1 MSRLEGYALS
11 PQQKAAWL
19 DIVAGNSG
27 YVQAVFRLNNAP
39 DWKKLCAAANT
50 VLDANQ
56 VYRLKFIPVPGS
68 NEPVQVPVE
77 ENSVHFE
84 LAEAGSE
91 QQAREMILAGS
102 SSVAWEEALLKVV
115 LYHSADNS
123 FNQLVFSSSPLCAD
137 VWSIHLLALN
147 VFSVYN
153 NMAMPEEPPIDYL
166 QFAEWQNQLLV
177 GDELQEGKAYWQ
189 SKLSAVVPAP
199 EVIFSKKHNLQKP
212 GVLFYE
218 GSIDAIEHQSVES
231 LLGAGWYALLWKLNR
246 DTDFQSGHVHHGRS
260 YEQLYH
266 VVGNFAKLLPL
277 QLELKST
284 TTLAGVI
291 QQYTDE
297 LNLADTHK
305 EALEVKEQYH
315 QFVSNNLPFRFEYID
330 LDVLEDKLQMPAR
343 FLQPERKMKLHLLV
357 IKRGG
362 SYHAQLYYDSASYNN
377 IDVAYLF
384 NAWKYVVQQAV
395 SNADTTIAD
404 LSFGTDFTSF
414 IVSEQREYEDADVI
428 ELFNQHLADNI
439 AVTDET
445 GSLTYEELDKRS
457 SSLAKYL
464 VGKGYMTGHKRIG
477 IVQAEKAELI
487 ISMLAVLKAGGTYV
501 PIDANDSEKRLQHI
515 VTDSGIAAVLTTAA
529 LQAVISND
537 NIAVVAL
544 DQIDFVQSSFDNIA
558 LPARSSQTPTYIIYT
573 SGTSGLPK
581 GVVITDASLVNYIK
595 WLQQF
600 ASISNK
606 DSAVLLSSYAFD
618 LGYTALW
625 GMLLSGGSLHLVS
638 RDRIQD
644 MDFLIDYIAANNI
657 SFLKTTPSFF
667 NVLVRSVNANRLKHS
682 NLRLFMLG
690 GEIINADDL
699 LYMHTQIN
707 SRIAFIN
714 HYGPT
719 ETTIGTIAHKIDI
732 GGLQD
737 YKQHPVIGKPITNNK
752 IFILD
757 NNDAL
762 AAPGLVGEI
771 CIGGK
776 GLATGYLNRPELTA
790 EKFIV
795 HPSAGERI
803 YRTGDTGSWMPDGT
817 ILYLGRKDDQVK
829 IRGYRVEPGEVKLAV
844 SQYPGIEQVV
854 IAVKGD
860 AYDKQLIAYVTGNL
874 QLDTDNI
881 KTFLKQAVPDY
892 MIPGHIVQLKEIPLT
907 ANHKVDFKSLPEP
920 GSNTVKV
927 IVQPRNSREEQV
939 IKVWRTVLA
948 NEHIGIDDDFF
959 DLGGHSLKAIQ
970 VVNRLQKE
978 LKLKATI
985 RDIFNF
991 PTVRSFCEATMDAN
1005 EPVVQSIEA
1014 APVAEHYALSH
1025 SQKRYWLTSQRK
1037 ASRALSNV
1045 PQCCVFKGKLN
1056 VDLLQDA
1063 FVQLILRHESLRT
1076 IFKVAGGEPVQV
1088 ILPADKV
1095 VFYLQQLV
1103 ASGKEEVAAIINEE
1117 IITPF
1122 DLENNIAIRAK
1133 LVTIATDEYLLL
1145 FTLHHIISDGWSR
1158 EIIYRELMHF
1168 YEANYHGRAVALSPL
1183 RIQYKD
1189 YVNWHNNIYKQQE
1202 PFWTNFFQHG
1212 VPDNS
1217 FPLDNKRPELLTF
1230 EGDVFTRG
1238 IDGEL
1243 LTKLRQLVSQ
1253 NKLTL
1258 NSLLLGSYGL
1268 LLAAYG
1274 LTKEVIIGTLVSG
1287 RNHLD
1292 LEGIVGVFI
1301 NFLPF
1306 KMNAGKENDFIG
1318 FIKTVNKDLIQLYQH
1333 QDYPFDLMVDKF
1345 IDNTTPARN
1354 PVFDTMMIFHEEENN
1369 ILLQE
1374 LPGGVKIEAY
1384 EGFTREY
1391 LSKLDFKVD
1400 VTTNETGVSLRLEY
1414 NRNLFRPETMQLFLD
1429 RYVALLAQAVEQPAA
1444 VVNQLPVVEETM
1456 QSMQAAA
1463 KVKPVKVKDTLKI
1476 ISSFTAEPLQ
1486 DHLTWWLEQ
1495 FDQPCNIS
1503 FGPYHQVFQQLLSVG
1518 QNKSSGGEI
1527 CVLLNRFEDYVKDWS
1542 GNDTVDT
1549 LNMVYGKMEQLVTEA
1564 AASVP
1569 VIMLITPP
1577 SDAINEHSAIINQLN
1592 EKCYQS
1598 FKEKDNVYV
1607 IDLRNYR
1614 NMHPGLELFDEVSYK
1629 QAFIPFTDE
1638 GFYFIAYH
1646 INRLYWALKGNASKV
1661 IALDCDN
1668 TIWEGIVG
1676 EDNLEGIHMREGHRA
1691 LQQYFI
1697 QKYHEGFL
1705 LTLVSKNNEKDV
1717 WHVFE
1722 NHPGMLLKKEHFVA
1736 WRINWDP
1743 KTQNIRSLAKELN
1756 LGLDSFAFIDDNPVE
1771 CFQMMQENP
1780 EVLTLELPQDHQ
1792 HIAAFLDQ
1800 VISFDKLKV
1809 SREDVSRNEMYKAE
1823 VKRNELLQ
1831 DVELSAF
1838 LEHLGLEMSF
1848 RLMQAGELERVA
1860 QLTMR
1865 TNQFN
1870 MNGVRR
1876 SKQEILQLTEEGEHK
1891 CYVVHVRDRFGDY
1904 GLVGVVILS
1913 INNNSLLLHNFL
1925 LSCRVLG
1932 RGIEEAVLNV
1942 LHRIAG
1948 EQNANDVAA
1957 AFSQT
1962 AKNVPFSEFLE
1973 RTAWAKDDEGLYHS
1987 SSAPVVTS
1995 IKIYFNEDLPQKSIV
2010 AEVVKEQLLVPRIDS
2025 YSPAANTNAWIWK
2038 RNLVNEEKLWHKNVY
2053 KALEFANLHYLR
2065 QMKQQQLLSIVSD
2078 EGEMPQDELTATVLR
2093 LFREVL
2099 KNGRIKLNDDFFRM
2113 GGHSIKAVQLLSN
2126 VYKTFGV
2133 NISLADFFE
2142 MGTAQRLAEEIA
2154 KQQSLEDWLQTTIAE
2169 GDKSFE
2175 EIII

>member
-27 YVQAVFRLNNAP
+27 YVQSVSRLNSAP

-68 NEPVQVPVE
+68 NEPVQVLME
-77 ENSVHFE
+77 ENNVLFE
-84 LAEAGSE
+84 LIEVDSE
-91 QQAREMILAGS
+91 QQAEERILAGCNS
-102 SSVAWEEALLKVV
+102 NAWDEALLKVR
-115 LYHSADNS
+115 LYHSADKS
-123 FNQLVFSSSPLCAD
+123 FHQLVFSSSPLCAD
-137 VWSIHLLALN
+137 VWSIYLLALN
-147 VFSVYN
+147 VFNVYN
-153 NMAMPEEPPIDYL
+153 NTAMPEEPPIDYL
-166 QFAEWQNQLLV
+166 QFSEWQNQLLEGGEV
-177 GDELQEGKAYWQ
+177 QEGKAYWQ
-189 SKLSAVVPAP
+189 SKLSAAVVAP
-199 EVIFSKKHNLQKP
+199 EIIFSKKHNIQKP
-212 GVLFYE
+212 GILFYE
-218 GSIDAIEHQSVES
+218 SKIDGMEHQSIES
-231 LLGAGWYALLWKLNR
+231 LLGAAWYALLWKLNR
-246 DTDFQSGHVHHGRS
+246 DTDFQLGHVHHGRS

-277 QLELKST
+277 QLELTSEA
-284 TTLAGVI
+284 TLAGIV
-291 QQYTDE
+291 QQYSDE

-305 EALEVKEQYH
+305 EALEVNEQYH
-315 QFVSNNLPFRFEYID
+315 QYITNNLPFHFEYVD
-330 LDVLEDKLQMPAR
+330 LDVLEDTLQMPAR
-343 FLQPERKMKLHLLV
+343 ILQPEKKLKLHLLV
-357 IKRGG
+357 VKRGG
-362 SYHAQLYYDSASYNN
+362 SCNGQLYYDSASYNN
-377 IDVAYLF
+377 KDVVYLF
-384 NAWKYVVQQAV
+384 GAWRHVVQQAI
-395 SNADTTIAD
+395 SNADVTIGGLA
-404 LSFGTDFTSF
+404 FGTDFNSF
-414 IVSEQREYEDADVI
+414 IVSEQKQYDDVNVI
-428 ELFNQHLADNI
+428 ELFNQQASDKI
-439 AVTDET
+439 AVADET
-445 GSLTYEELDKRS
+445 GALTYEELDRRS
-457 SSLAKYL
+457 SLLAKYL
-464 VGKGYMTGHKRIG
+464 LGKGYITGHKRIG

-487 ISMLAVLKAGGTYV
+487 ISILAVLKAGGTYV

-515 VTDSGIAAVLTTAA
+515 VVDSGITAVLTTTD
-529 LQAVISND
+529 LQSVISNN
-537 NIAVVAL
+537 NIAIVAL
-544 DQIDFVQSSFDNIA
+544 DQPDLQSSFDDIS
-558 LPARSSQTPTYIIYT
+558 LPGRSSQTPTYIIYT

-600 ASISNK
+600 ASISNE

-625 GMLLSGGSLHLVS
+625 GMLLSGGSLHLIS

-644 MDFLIDYIAANNI
+644 MDFLVDYIVDNKI

-667 NVLVRSVNANRLKHS
+667 NVLVRSANANKLKQS

-699 LYMHTQIN
+699 LYMHTQVN
-707 SRIAFIN
+707 SRTAFIN

-719 ETTIGTIAHKIDI
+719 ETTIGTIAHKIDMSA
-732 GGLQD
+732 LQD

-752 IFILD
+752 VFILD

-762 AAPGLVGEI
+762 ASPGLVGEI

-790 EKFIV
+790 EKFII
-795 HPSAGERI
+795 HQSTGERI

-844 SQYPGIEQVV
+844 SQYPAIEQVV
-854 IAVKGD
+854 ITAKGD
-860 AYDKQLIAYVTGNL
+860 AYDKHLIAYVTANT
-874 QLDTDNI
+874 QLDADNI

-892 MIPGHIVQLKEIPLT
+892 MIPAHIVQLKEIPLT

-920 GSNTVKV
+920 GAGTKKV
-927 IVQPRNSREEQV
+927 VVQPRNNREEQV

-991 PTVRSFCEATMDAN
+991 PTVRSFCEATMEAN
-1005 EPVVQSIEA
+1005 EPAVQLIGS

-1045 PQCCVFKGKLN
+1045 PQCCVFRGKLN

-1063 FVQLILRHESLRT
+1063 FVQLIRRHESLRT
-1076 IFKVAGGEPVQV
+1076 LFKVTGGEPVQV

-1095 VFYLQQLV
+1095 VFSLQQLV
-1103 ASGKEEVAAIINEE
+1103 ASDKNEVAAIINDE
-1117 IITPF
+1117 ITTPF

-1133 LVTIATDEYLLL
+1133 LVSIATDEYLLL

-1168 YEANYHGRAVALSPL
+1168 YETNYHGRAVTLAPL

-1202 PFWTNFFQHG
+1202 QFWTNFFQRG
-1212 VPDNS
+1212 VPDNH
-1217 FPLDNKRPELLTF
+1217 FPLDHKRPEMLTF
-1230 EGDVFTRG
+1230 EGSVFTRQL
-1238 IDGEL
+1238 DDEL
-1243 LTKLRQLVSQ
+1243 LTKLRQLVNQ

-1258 NSLLLGSYGL
+1258 NSLLLGGYGL

-1274 LTKEVIIGTLVSG
+1274 LTKEVIVGTLVSG

-1292 LEGIVGVFI
+1292 LESVVGVFI

-1306 KMNAGKENDFIG
+1306 KINADKEKDFIG
-1318 FIKTVNKDLIQLYQH
+1318 YVKTVNQDLIQIYQH

-1345 IDNTTPARN
+1345 VGNTTPARN
-1354 PVFDTMMIFHEEENN
+1354 PVFDTMMIFHEEENS

-1374 LPGGVKIEAY
+1374 LPGGVKIEEY

-1391 LSKLDFKVD
+1391 LSKLDFKID
-1400 VTTNETGVSLRLEY
+1400 VTTNEAGVSLRLEY
-1414 NRNLFRPETMQLFLD
+1414 NRNLFSPETMRLFLD
-1429 RYVALLAQAVEQPAA
+1429 RYVTLLSQAVEEPQA
-1444 VVNQLPVVEETM
+1444 VLNQLPVVAETM
-1456 QSMQAAA
+1456 QSIEASA
-1463 KVKPVKVKDTLKI
+1463 KAKPVKAKDTLKI
-1476 ISSFTAEPLQ
+1476 ISSFTAEPLE
-1486 DHLTWWLEQ
+1486 DHLAWWLEQ

-1518 QNKSSGGEI
+1518 QNKSSGI

-1542 GNDTVDT
+1542 ANDTIDT
-1549 LNMVYGKMEQLVTEA
+1549 LNMVYNKMEQLVTEVST
-1564 AASVP
+1564 SVP
-1569 VIMLITPP
+1569 VILLITPP
-1577 SDAINEHSAIINQLN
+1577 SDAINEHSNIIDQLN
-1592 EKCYQS
+1592 EKCYRS

-1614 NMHPGLELFDEVSYK
+1614 NMHPGLELFDDVSYK

-1638 GFYFIAYH
+1638 GFYFVAYH
-1646 INRLYWALKGNASKV
+1646 INRIYWALKGNAAKV

-1668 TIWEGIVG
+1668 TLWEGIVG
-1676 EDNLEGIHMREGHRA
+1676 EDNLEGIKVREGHRA

-1722 NHPGMLLKKEHFVA
+1722 NHPDMLLKKEHFVG
-1736 WRINWDP
+1736 WRINWES
-1743 KTQNIRSLAKELN
+1743 KAQNIRSLAKELN

-1780 EVLTLELPQDHQ
+1780 EVLTLELPQQHQ
-1792 HIAAFLDQ
+1792 HIAQFLDQ
-1800 VISFDKLKV
+1800 VISFDKLKI
-1809 SREDVSRNEMYKAE
+1809 SREDASRNEMYKAE
-1823 VKRNELLQ
+1823 IKRNELLQ
-1831 DVELSAF
+1831 EVELSGF

-1848 RLMQAGELERVA
+1848 RLMQPGELERVA

-1876 SKQEILQLTEEGEHK
+1876 SKPEILQLTESGEYK

-1913 INNNSLLLHNFL
+1913 VKNNSLLLHNFL

-1942 LHRIAG
+1942 LHRLAE
-1948 EQNANDVAA
+1948 EQNANDVVA
-1957 AFSQT
+1957 AFIQT
-1962 AKNVPFSEFLE
+1962 PRNVPFSEFLE
-1973 RTAWAKDDEGLYHS
+1973 RTAWIRDDEGLYHS
-1987 SSAPVVTS
+1987 LSSPAVAS
-1995 IKIYFNEDLPQKSIV
+1995 IEIFFNEDLPHKSIV
-2010 AEVVKEQLLVPRIDS
+2010 AAVVKEQLLAPRVDS
-2025 YSPAANTNAWIWK
+2025 YSPFANANAWVWK
-2038 RNLVNEEKLWHKNVY
+2038 KNLTNEENLWHKNAY
-2053 KALEFANLHYLR
+2053 KALEFANLHYLQ
-2065 QMKQQQLLSIVSD
+2065 QMKQQQLQSIASD
-2078 EGEMPQDELTATVLR
+2078 GGEMPEDELTATVLS

-2099 KNGRIKLNDDFFRM
+2099 KNGRIRVNDDFFRF

-2126 VYKTFGV
+2126 VYKAFGV

-2142 MGTAQRLAEEIA
+2142 MGTAQRLAEEIV

-2169 GDKSFE
+2169 GDKSFD